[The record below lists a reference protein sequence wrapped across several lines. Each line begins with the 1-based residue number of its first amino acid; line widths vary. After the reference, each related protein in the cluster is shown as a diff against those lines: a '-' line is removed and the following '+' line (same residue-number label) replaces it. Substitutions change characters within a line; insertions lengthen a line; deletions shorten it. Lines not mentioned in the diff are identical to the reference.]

1 MITRESCPPMTSSPI
16 AAVSDVLSSH
26 VLNTATDL
34 VPATECDRRDLAE
47 TLAVVPDPRRRRGV
61 RHPFTPLLAAVTC
74 AMLAGSRSF
83 AAIAEWIADLPA
95 AARADLGLAGP
106 VPAASTLWRLV
117 TAVDPAALQDA
128 VGAWLRARLTWH
140 PNRSARRRCRG
151 RRVLAVDGK
160 AMRATLRGANPIHLL
175 AVLDHATSI
184 VLAQVNV
191 DVKTNEIP
199 CLKTVLNQI
208 KDLKDVLITADALHC
223 QSAHITYLLGRGAH
237 LLVCAKGNQPGL
249 LKRLKALPWK
259 QIPVG
264 HTASTRAHGRIE
276 ERTLKVVTVADSAG
290 GLGFPGAAQAI
301 QITRRTK
308 RITPKPGKK
317 NPWRTET
324 VYAIVTLPAEQASA
338 AELATW
344 IRNHWLIENRL
355 HWVRDVTLGE
365 DLHQARTGNG
375 PHVLAILRNVV
386 ISVLRLAG
394 HDNIARA
401 LRHYGRH
408 TDQAIA
414 LLTRPFTTSQ

>member
-1 MITRESCPPMTSSPI
+1 
-16 AAVSDVLSSH
+16 
-26 VLNTATDL
+26 
-34 VPATECDRRDLAE
+34 
-47 TLAVVPDPRRRRGV
+47 V
-61 RHPFTPLLAAVTC
+61 RHPFTPLLAAVVC

-83 AAIAEWIADLPA
+83 AAISEWIADLPA
-95 AARADLGLAGP
+95 TARADLGLTGP
-106 VPAASTLWRLV
+106 VPAGTTLWRLL
-117 TAVDPAALQDA
+117 TKVDPGVLQDR

-140 PNRSARRRCRG
+140 DNRPTRRRLRG

-160 AMRATLRGANPIHLL
+160 ALRATRRGANPVHLL

-199 CLKTVLNQI
+199 CLRTVLDQI
-208 KDLKDVLITADALHC
+208 TDLKDVLITADALHC
-223 QSAHITYLLGRGAH
+223 QTAHISYLLGRGAH

-249 LKRLKALPWK
+249 LARLKALPWK
-259 QIPVG
+259 HIPHG
-264 HTASTRAHGRIE
+264 HTSTTRAHGRIE
-276 ERTLKVVTVADSAG
+276 ERTLKVVTVTEQAG

-317 NPWRTET
+317 NSWRTET
-324 VYAIVTLPAEQASA
+324 VYAIVTLPAEQASP

-344 IRNHWLIENRL
+344 IRSHWVIENRL

-365 DLHQARTGNG
+365 DLHQARAGNG

-408 TDQAIA
+408 TDQAIE
-414 LLTRPFTTSQ
+414 LLTRPFTTLQ

>member
-1 MITRESCPPMTSSPI
+1 MSSSPI

-26 VLNTATDL
+26 AEITATAL
-34 VPATECDRRDLAE
+34 APATERDRRDLAE

-83 AAIAEWIADLPA
+83 AAISEWIADLPV
-95 AARADLGLAGP
+95 AARADLGLTGP
-106 VPAASTLWRLV
+106 VPAASTLWRLL

-128 VGAWLRARLTWH
+128 VGTWLRTRLTWTFDQR
-140 PNRSARRRCRG
+140 PTRTERRRRT

-160 AMRATLRGANPIHLL
+160 AMRATLRGLNPVHLL

-191 DVKTNEIP
+191 DAKTNEIP
-199 CLKTVLNQI
+199 CLRRVLDQI
-208 KDLKDVLITADALHC
+208 PDLRDVLITADALHC
-223 QSAHITYLLGRGAH
+223 QTGHITYLLGRGAH

-249 LKRLKALPWK
+249 LKRLKKLPWK
-259 QIPVG
+259 QVPLG
-264 HTASTRAHGRIE
+264 HTTTGRAHGRIE

-301 QITRRTK
+301 QVTRRIK

-317 NPWRTET
+317 NSWRTET
-324 VYAIVTLPAEQASA
+324 VYAIVTLPAEQASP
-338 AELATW
+338 AELANW
-344 IRNHWLIENRL
+344 IRSHWFIENRL

-386 ISVLRLAG
+386 ISILRLAG

-408 TDQAIA
+408 TDQTIA